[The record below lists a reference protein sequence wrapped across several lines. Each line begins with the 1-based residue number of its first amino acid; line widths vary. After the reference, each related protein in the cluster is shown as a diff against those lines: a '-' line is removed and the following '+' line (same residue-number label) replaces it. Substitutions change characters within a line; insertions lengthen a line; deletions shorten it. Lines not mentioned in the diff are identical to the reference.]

1 MRLLCIAALVVVL
14 VAGQAVAAEKT
25 NIKSDKGKRSYSI
38 GYDIG
43 NMIKSQGIEVDSNLV
58 AKGLKDILSGAKP
71 AMTEKEMQD
80 SLKALNQEIMAKRVA
95 KFKEVADKN
104 KKEGDAFLAENK
116 KKPGITTMPD
126 GLQYRVIKE
135 GSGES
140 PTATSKVK
148 AHYKGTLINGTEFDS
163 SYKRNQPLEIEID
176 KVIAGWQKILPM
188 MKEGGK
194 VEIFVPSELAYGE
207 RGQGNVIGPNS
218 VLIFEIELVSIVK

>member
-14 VAGQAVAAEKT
+14 VTGQAFAAEKPG
-25 NIKSDKGKRSYSI
+25 IKSDKGKRSYSI

-43 NMIKSQGIEVDSNLV
+43 NMIKTQGIDVDSNLV
-58 AKGLKDILSGAKP
+58 VKGLKDVLSGAKP
-71 AMTEKEMQD
+71 AMSEQEIQEA
-80 SLKALNQEIMAKRVA
+80 LKALNKELMTKRVA
-95 KFKEVADKN
+95 KFKEISDKN
-104 KKEGDAFLAENK
+104 KKDGDAFLAENK
-116 KKPGITTMPD
+116 KKPGIKTLPD

-135 GSGES
+135 GTGAQ
-140 PTATSKVK
+140 PAATSKVK

-163 SYKRNQPLEIEID
+163 SYKRGQPLEIEVD
-176 KVIAGWQKILPM
+176 KVIRGWQEILPM

-194 VEIFVPSELAYGE
+194 VELFVPSELAYGE